1 MYYFTDFLV
10 CISIAPRNNVCQ
22 SIKPNQTD
30 TAKLMYMVIARFG
43 GRREWD
49 LVRKSEVF
57 MMYKSQVNEVE
68 EIKQWLVKS
77 REVEYSI

>member
-1 MYYFTDFLV
+1 MYYSTDFLV

-43 GRREWD
+43 GRWEWD